1 MDGDSMNISYISS
14 RRIILACA
22 VLLVSVIGLISLR
35 VIPAVESDSYPGANP
50 ERAVPAFWMNVGLCF
65 ITAIIVTFIAITSKG
80 RSRITTISLIL
91 VGVVVLLLG
100 LALVDAASAFRSH
113 GPSMQSVSI
122 ALFICA
128 AVDIFVGVTIG
139 VMAILRP
146 KRIKRV

>member
-1 MDGDSMNISYISS
+1 VDGERMNISYISS

-50 ERAVPAFWMNVGLCF
+50 EIAVPAFWMNVGLCF

-80 RSRITTISLIL
+80 RSRITTISLIS

-122 ALFICA
+122 TLFICA
-128 AVDIFVGVTIG
+128 AVDMFVGVTIG